1 MTLHPIMQDEKLS
14 FLYLTELNGKLAI
27 SSPFVKKKYVL
38 NLYTTNYL
46 INDICILHISC
57 LYYAPFQ
64 GRGNNSQGFI
74 QRTYNNILRM
84 LIYTYEFCINCKWSS
99 QLDCNKPPIM
109 QKLTLKAPYKALKFT
124 IQSLLFSSPIQ
135 NHLVVFTVDTM
146 LKCCKFQTV

>member
-57 LYYAPFQ
+57 LYYAPF
-64 GRGNNSQGFI
+64 
-74 QRTYNNILRM
+74 
-84 LIYTYEFCINCKWSS
+84 
-99 QLDCNKPPIM
+99 
-109 QKLTLKAPYKALKFT
+109 
-124 IQSLLFSSPIQ
+124 
-135 NHLVVFTVDTM
+135 
-146 LKCCKFQTV
+146 